1 MTDAAL
7 RHSSGDR
14 AGIARC
20 GWHYRGFVDRN
31 RLSHP
36 PSCRSVQLSYRRKE
50 KAIGHICEFAR
61 EIPISGH
68 LLACCRPEPNRR
80 GLLPYFDL
88 LRVEISLKRLR
99 KPRRAGKRSRLRLMR
114 SLEGQRQRSLHF
126 NDEYQPPI
134 GCHGTGQFRLAAAV
148 KLRSTALLTSSFLG
162 RMPYR
167 VDRSDASC
175 TSLMTFSSIAIGL
188 VRCAV

>member
-1 MTDAAL
+1 MTAPMTGARGCHFIRRLKIRSRRARRLVKALRRVRWCSSRPVSGRDILVNEIDAAL

-20 GWHYRGFVDRN
+20 GWLYRGFVDRN
-31 RLSHP
+31 RLSYL
-36 PSCRSVQLSYRRKE
+36 PSCRSVQLGYRRKE

-68 LLACCRPEPNRR
+68 LLACCRPEPNQRS
-80 GLLPYFDL
+80 LLPYFDL

-114 SLEGQRQRSLHF
+114 SLEGQRQRSRHF
-126 NDEYQPPI
+126 NDEYQ
-134 GCHGTGQFRLAAAV
+134 
-148 KLRSTALLTSSFLG
+148 
-162 RMPYR
+162 
-167 VDRSDASC
+167 
-175 TSLMTFSSIAIGL
+175 
-188 VRCAV
+188 